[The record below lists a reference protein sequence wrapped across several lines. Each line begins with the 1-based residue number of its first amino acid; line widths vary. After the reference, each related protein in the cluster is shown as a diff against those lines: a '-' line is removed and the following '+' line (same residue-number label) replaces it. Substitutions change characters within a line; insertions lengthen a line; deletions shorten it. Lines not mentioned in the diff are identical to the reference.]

1 MNKLHVSRSRYREF
15 QRIIQ
20 REFWFNNSNVL
31 LRFRTVEKIR
41 TNCCRINRVQRSSR
55 AKNKMKLASGENGSS
70 NRRKLDVKSGS
81 VKLLTTIR
89 LETCVLHRRRDEG
102 KQKIGKK
109 DFSFAQ
115 EFRVYETNMQKI
127 ALMNKRIDFFICR
140 IFFSTLIKIPQRKLF
155 FFFPSQLIPKF
166 RIELFDYSLNN
177 LIRVSKFFIHDKQA
191 FD

>member
-20 REFWFNNSNVL
+20 HEFWFNNSNVL

-115 EFRVYETNMQKI
+115 EFRGKYAKI

-155 FFFPSQLIPKF
+155 FFLPP
-166 RIELFDYSLNN
+166 N
-177 LIRVSKFFIHDKQA
+177 
-191 FD
+191 